1 MLKSF
6 PKSVSANTVVIV
18 DDNDAMRQ
26 ALCRLFKAAGGFKVC
41 GAASNGSEAIELV
54 QDLNPDVVVLDLC
67 MPGMNGLE
75 TARELKNVRPFARII
90 LYSMNAEEILEKQ
103 ASAAGVS
110 ALVSK
115 AEGIKSFIT
124 KARHV
129 LEQSAA

>member
-1 MLKSF
+1 M
-6 PKSVSANTVVIV
+6 SANTVVIV

-41 GAASNGSEAIELV
+41 GEACNGSQAIELV

-75 TARELKNVRPFARII
+75 TARELKNVRPLAQII
-90 LYSMNAEEILEKQ
+90 LYSMNAEEILENQ

-124 KARHV
+124 KARRV
-129 LEQSAA
+129 LNRSAA

>member
-1 MLKSF
+1 MVKSF
-6 PKSVSANTVVIV
+6 PNSMSANKVVIV

-26 ALCRLFKAAGGFKVC
+26 ALCRLFKAAGGFQVC
-41 GAASNGSEAIELV
+41 GEASNGSEAIELV
-54 QDLNPDVVVLDLC
+54 QHLDPDVVVLDLC

-75 TARELKNVRPFARII
+75 TARELKNVRPLARII

-124 KARHV
+124 KARRV
-129 LEQSAA
+129 LNRSAA